1 MASSYAVA
9 QPSLGAGDV
18 PSSSSHSA
26 SASSAGAYSTP
37 MVPATLS
44 PRNVSNS
51 IAMAYSQGGPSM
63 NQSPLAQSY
72 NTTSQSVYNYPNQM
86 TPQMTQ
92 SPATLQ
98 IMPQPPRASWDFGSY
113 LEHAPAA
120 AASTPSNTNAQAL
133 YYQRDDPGIAT
144 SQDSTAAAY
153 QMIHPSSGP

>member
-1 MASSYAVA
+1 MPSPYGVA
-9 QPSLGAGDV
+9 QSGLGAGDV
-18 PSSSSHSA
+18 HSRSSHSA

-44 PRNVSNS
+44 PRKVSNS

-72 NTTSQSVYNYPNQM
+72 NTTSQSVYNDYANQM

-98 IMPQPPRASWDFGSY
+98 MMPQPQRASWDFGRY
-113 LEHAPAA
+113 LEHGP
-120 AASTPSNTNAQAL
+120 AASTPSRTNAQAL
-133 YYQRDDPGIAT
+133 YYQREDAGVAT
-144 SQDSTAAAY
+144 SHDSTAAQY